1 MGKFASLCSANH
13 RFASNIAISILN
25 NIKEPINSKNIE
37 LVKQI
42 IYEEMEVT
50 PMFLMKIENIDKET
64 IMNVLNKFIN
74 VCTIK
79 TIKKFSP

>member
-1 MGKFASLCSANH
+1 MGKFT
-13 RFASNIAISILN
+13 SNIAISILN

-50 PMFLMKIENIDKET
+50 PMFLMEMENIDKDT

-79 TIKKFSP
+79 TIKKFNL

>member
-1 MGKFASLCSANH
+1 MGKFT
-13 RFASNIAISILN
+13 SNIAISILN

-79 TIKKFSP
+79 TIKKFNL